1 MKIEQIIY
9 EGTTENMAVIRDITN
24 LVVANLPE
32 IIPIEGNVILGG
44 YDLVATPDAN
54 YTLNDLIKKYPSQAK
69 TLKYM
74 EETIFS
80 FPHYRTNVG
89 VKIYGQYSYLDN
101 EITINVAGIAQWSD
115 SIEKK
120 KLIDDK
126 YNIYGLIP
134 VLFHEIRHVFQN
146 KTYDDHFY
154 GKGRQG
160 DYKQR
165 DIEIDAM
172 WHNILETYPIKRFK
186 NAKAYATVVMN
197 DLKTHRDITP
207 KQEKHYWY
215 KTIKYYLNPELDK
228 PQKNTAERFE
238 DYIVNKVPKNLL
250 QLLSQRLPHDTR
262 NNITEFDLRR
272 LPSYSRENKWFLFP
286 VPRVFGS
293 VNNILSGKNDKPNAF
308 QKNMVY
314 LLASLVLTSGDKK
327 IARDI
332 AKYMTKVHNY
342 TPQDAISNIGEG
354 IPSDQWDMNQIAD
367 HMKSVFSV

>member
-32 IIPIEGNVILGG
+32 IIPIEDTVILSG

-54 YTLNDLIKKYPSQAK
+54 YTLKDLIKKYPSQTK

-80 FPHYRTNVG
+80 FPHYRSNVG
-89 VKIYGQYSYLDN
+89 VKTFGQYAYLDN
-101 EITINVAGIAQWSD
+101 EITINVAAIAQWTD
-115 SIEKK
+115 SIATK
-120 KLIDDK
+120 KLIEDR

-160 DYKQR
+160 DYKKR

-172 WHNILETYPIKRFK
+172 WHNILETYPVVKFK

-197 DLKTHRDITP
+197 DLKNHRDITP

-228 PQKNTAERFE
+228 PSKNTAERLE
-238 DYIVNKVPKNLL
+238 DYIVNTVPKNLL
-250 QLLSQRLPHDTR
+250 QLLSQRLPRDTR
-262 NNITEFDLRR
+262 NNVTEFDLRQ

-286 VPRVFGS
+286 VPRVWGS
-293 VNNILSGKNDKPNAF
+293 ISNVLNGRNDKPNAF

-314 LLASLVLTSGDKK
+314 LLSSLVLTSGDKK

-342 TPQDAISNIGEG
+342 TPQEAISSIGEG
-354 IPSDQWDMNQIAD
+354 IPSGQWDMNQIAD